1 MRSYKTIREYVLQK
15 LYPEKLYLKQD
26 INLGIQLDK
35 NKHMKF
41 HTIFLMTLLISVL

>member
-41 HTIFLMTLLISVL
+41 LMTLLISVL